1 MIFKQV
7 PVWSHSISE
16 AAMEKFGSTAAGR
29 AASSGNSTWRTITG
43 ACRDEAL
50 HRCGSMWGHSLQQ
63 MPLDIDRARMVRM
76 IQNGYRMASV
86 SDFTPGKCL
95 RDWQSPKFIQVPD
108 CGDPGFGHR
117 DSKPTTYM
125 CGHVHL
131 YLPRWSIFSFLYPV
145 CIVCFLYCLSPGS
158 FQYLSESVHSF
169 CVKFKSI
176 FSYWIWARK
185 PFHIKTTLPQSSLL
199 SSPWSQNFWWGRPNL
214 MLKTAKD
221 IKIRISRNL
230 GHD

>member
-29 AASSGNSTWRTITG
+29 AVSSGNSTWRTITG

-63 MPLDIDRARMVRM
+63 MPLDRARMVRM
-76 IQNGYRMASV
+76 IQNDSEWLLSAILHLENACGIDKVPS
-86 SDFTPGKCL
+86 S
-95 RDWQSPKFIQVPD
+95 SKFIQVPD

-131 YLPRWSIFSFLYPV
+131 YLPRWSIISFLYPI
-145 CIVCFLYCLSPGS
+145 CIVCFLYCVPLHFSNICQNLCILSAWSLRAFFHIESGPGS
-158 FQYLSESVHSF
+158 PFISKQHSRSQVF
-169 CVKFKSI
+169 SAHLDPRI
-176 FSYWIWARK
+176 F
-185 PFHIKTTLPQSSLL
+185 
-199 SSPWSQNFWWGRPNL
+199 
-214 MLKTAKD
+214 D
-221 IKIRISRNL
+221 
-230 GHD
+230 